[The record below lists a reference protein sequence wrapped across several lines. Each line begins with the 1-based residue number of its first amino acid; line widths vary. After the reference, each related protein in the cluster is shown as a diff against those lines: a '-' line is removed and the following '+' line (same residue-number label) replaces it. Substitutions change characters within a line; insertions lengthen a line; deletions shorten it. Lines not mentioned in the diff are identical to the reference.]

1 MSAIPKPSGKSKV
14 SRPTRD
20 ESDLQELAEKL
31 GRSITDSTQLIFTIW
46 KSSEIVT
53 GIVTKMDIATQRVHI
68 QTRYEGMLKIPFI
81 DILAAEEVE

>member
-31 GRSITDSTQLIFTIW
+31 GQSKEGSTQLTLTIW
-46 KSSEIVT
+46 KANETVQGT
-53 GIVTKMDIATQRVHI
+53 VVKMDSATQRVHI
-68 QTRYEGMLKIPFI
+68 QTRYKGMLKIPFM
-81 DILAAEEVE
+81 DILLAENVE